1 MPNENGFKQHV
12 SSEGHARRMQ
22 LVGEDPGKFIRQY
35 SREFERDFL
44 TLLRT
49 SHQEKPQHLNR
60 FYQEYISNKTHIH
73 QNSTRWSSLTEF
85 ARYLGREGLCRV
97 TEDEDGLYIA
107 WIDNRPEVLARQDAV
122 RKKERQDQGDAERE
136 KRAIREQVER
146 AHQQA
151 AAEEL
156 KAEDEAKKALERQ
169 EGEKITLNFGP
180 KKVLEK
186 PKVTAVKPKSMNV
199 LKVRKKTQPLG

>member
-1 MPNENGFKQHV
+1 M
-12 SSEGHARRMQ
+12 M
-22 LVGEDPGKFIRQY
+22 LVGENPGRYIHQY
-35 SREFERDFL
+35 SRDFERDFL

-60 FYQEYISNKTHIH
+60 FYQEYISNKTHVH
-73 QNSTRWSSLTEF
+73 QNATRWNSLTEF
-85 ARYLGREGLCRV
+85 ARYLGRQGLCRV
-97 TEDEDGLYIA
+97 TEEEDGLYIS

-136 KRAIREQVER
+136 KRAIKEQVAR

-151 AAEEL
+151 PQE
-156 KAEDEAKKALERQ
+156 KPDAEDEAKRALERP

-180 KKVLEK
+180 KKTVEKSKVL
-186 PKVTAVKPKSMNV
+186 AVKPKVLNV